1 MEEIVAQFSTADGGN
16 LTMTAVRDRQG
27 KITRFKYQTED
38 SGGIIASLDSAYD
51 DVFYEAYRELNRL
64 LESYRPQA
72 LPLEP
77 VRVGGLPFTRF
88 EEMFDVG
95 EAVVQHILREGPP
108 PYTGHSRVLGSTTR
122 YHGKTFHVW
131 KAWTGVFYLSGQVPG
146 AYLGREIAE
155 IMASYTIATGTRLE
169 NE

>member
-16 LTMTAVRDRQG
+16 LTMIAVRDRQG

-38 SGGIIASLDSAYD
+38 SGGHIMCDDRSYD
-51 DVFYEAYRELNRL
+51 NVFYAAYRELNNML
-64 LESYRPQA
+64 DKHRPQA

-77 VRVGGLPFTRF
+77 TRVGGLPFTRF
-88 EEMFDVG
+88 EKLDDG
-95 EAVVQHILREGPP
+95 AAAIQHIIREGPP
-108 PYTGHSRVLGSTTR
+108 PYTVNSRVLGSTAR

-155 IMASYTIATGTRLE
+155 IMASYVIATGARLE